1 VSSVSEDDE
10 MVSVSV
16 SDSEASILCES
27 TDERRRSSWRRREVQ
42 DCEGVGGGGKSPEE
56 DFDLEPE
63 ADINRTGVGVL
74 PNEPYVLIK
83 EPRAEE

>member
-1 VSSVSEDDE
+1 VSSMSEDDE

-16 SDSEASILCES
+16 SDSEESVLCES

-42 DCEGVGGGGKSPEE
+42 DCEGVGGGGESPEE

-63 ADINRTGVGVL
+63 ANRTGIGVL
-74 PNEPYVLIK
+74 PDVPYVFIK